1 MVEQDRCLSGLSM
14 LVCATK
20 RGRILL
26 FQGVRRL
33 SANKRCM
40 NWIILTGRSMIKTGQ
55 RGCAVRFDDGSEAHD
70 ITRRFV
76 RQLGAA

>member
-1 MVEQDRCLSGLSM
+1 MGMTDAGVRDRDRRDI
-14 LVCATK
+14 A
-20 RGRILL
+20 
-26 FQGVRRL
+26 FQGVRGMG
-33 SANKRCM
+33 ANKRYM
-40 NWIILTGRSMIKTGQ
+40 NQITVAGLPMIKTGQ